1 MAAPIFQAI
10 GRGYGAR
17 SILGAIG
24 RKLPQYANTINTAY
38 YTGYSANTI
47 LSRIASKADG
57 KNYDP
62 DLFLT
67 EHEQVQKRDQSQ
79 KRKAAMQLVA
89 AAGTAGAVAAG
100 AYALMRRNRA
110 IQPDEILPA
119 PHQRKQIGGKQQLAL
134 PHNPQQAPQAQQPPP
149 SQPIQPITMPQQ
161 QQQQEQQQAPQPTP
175 PDLMKTVDLL
185 KNLREDQ
192 RFRNIIEGGYDL
204 PTTTS
209 ILRAAM
215 PKQIAQILEKS
226 EGGLERV
233 VNDYTQYLKQANEQQ
248 KEMIEQNKPE
258 NFAEMTKSTIAQA
271 PQEQTPVMQEF
282 QKAQQQQAPAQSQQM
297 PHQPIAEV
305 AQQMIP
311 PAPSKP
317 LVSLKNGRIGEVESE
332 KGPIAQVNIN
342 GKLHKEKT
350 SALNREPPDVEQ
362 AVREVINSIPENM
375 KSTAVQSMVH
385 IPGLNIMIS
394 QFYDGKWAYYLD
406 MPEDIYQSV
415 ALGTYQPKGQA
426 VTGIG
431 EYKPGVADSRG
442 AGFHQ
447 EIKVNPKYSKENKGI
462 TWGYATN
469 EYSLLHNIQGIIH
482 KISKERYD
490 ENGKLIEPKA
500 KKKDNLEKSSLQK
513 ESPNNKDQEK
523 QPIPH
528 PVKTQEKS
536 EKWTEKD
543 IEKAEYTYNPELG
556 RNELKKPKTDEKAK
570 ADTKKK
576 VEEKI
581 TRAGHPDITKKGLKE
596 QKIYLQNQIAE
607 VLGDRSLYGEKI
619 LFDVPGD
626 GQFTIHNNEKA
637 LKQFLHEIDKRW
649 PDKPIKESDVKK
661 MILGD
666 PIKVLARHKRER
678 EERERNKR

>member
-10 GRGYGAR
+10 GRGYAAR
-17 SILGAIG
+17 SILGAIS
-24 RKLPQYANTINTAY
+24 RRAPQYANSINSLY
-38 YTGYSANTI
+38 YTGYTASSI

-89 AAGTAGAVAAG
+89 AAGTAGAVVAG

-134 PHNPQQAPQAQQPPP
+134 PHNPQQAQQTQQPPP
-149 SQPIQPITMPQQ
+149 SQPIQPITMPSQQ
-161 QQQQEQQQAPQPTP
+161 QPEQQVPQAQPSPAP

-215 PKQIAQILEKS
+215 PKQVAQILEKS

-271 PQEQTPVMQEF
+271 PQEQTTVMQEF
-282 QKAQQQQAPAQSQQM
+282 QKAKQQQLAPSQAQQM
-297 PHQPIAEV
+297 PQQPIAEV

-311 PAPSKP
+311 PAPSNP
-317 LVSLKNGRIGEVESE
+317 LVSLKNGQIGEIKSE
-332 KGPIAQVNIN
+332 KGPVAEVNVN
-342 GKLHKEKT
+342 GKMHKEKI
-350 SALNREPPDVEQ
+350 SSLNREPPDVET

-447 EIKVNPKYSKENKGI
+447 EIKINPKYSKENKGI

-490 ENGKLIEPKA
+490 EQGNLITPKTGTKRKA
-500 KKKDNLEKSSLQK
+500 K
-513 ESPNNKDQEK
+513 
-523 QPIPH
+523 
-528 PVKTQEKS
+528 
-536 EKWTEKD
+536 
-543 IEKAEYTYNPELG
+543 G
-556 RNELKKPKTDEKAK
+556 
-570 ADTKKK
+570 
-576 VEEKI
+576 
-581 TRAGHPDITKKGLKE
+581 
-596 QKIYLQNQIAE
+596 
-607 VLGDRSLYGEKI
+607 GD
-619 LFDVPGD
+619 
-626 GQFTIHNNEKA
+626 
-637 LKQFLHEIDKRW
+637 
-649 PDKPIKESDVKK
+649 
-661 MILGD
+661 
-666 PIKVLARHKRER
+666 
-678 EERERNKR
+678 